1 MPTTKERNITKEIP
15 YISVP
20 LVPKVKIEPENDVT
34 TRMVVH
40 FSDQKDDTLL
50 YPRGDAEI
58 SHYKANR
65 KSGKYYNSL
74 RGRRLKGKGKG
85 VSGARENGGGREGG
99 RAGNTCKKTI
109 IFFGF

>member
-20 LVPKVKIEPENDVT
+20 LVQKVKIEPKNDDT

-74 RGRRLKGKGKG
+74 RGRRLKEKGKG
-85 VSGARENGGGREGG
+85 VSGARETGGGREGG

>member
-1 MPTTKERNITKEIP
+1 
-15 YISVP
+15 
-20 LVPKVKIEPENDVT
+20 
-34 TRMVVH
+34 MVVH

-85 VSGARENGGGREGG
+85 VSGARETGGARDGG